1 MRLDVSGAYPTEARV
16 DLARIDERL
25 GEEFAR
31 RYAEGEHLDAEA
43 AIAYARQARGERK
56 RPPFGWEALTP
67 TELEVARLAAEGL
80 TNPAIGE
87 RLFVS
92 RGTVKTHLEQIYAK
106 LGVHNRAALAAAA
119 ARRFP

>member
-1 MRLDVSGAYPTEARV
+1 M
-16 DLARIDERL
+16 
-25 GEEFAR
+25 
-31 RYAEGEHLDAEA
+31 
-43 AIAYARQARGERK
+43 RK

-92 RGTVKTHLEQIYAK
+92 RGTVKTHLEHVYAK
-106 LGVHNRAALAAAA
+106 LSVHNRAELAAAA